1 MNKPGDRGSPTKVQ
15 RAPGTGP
22 TYQQLLSEHTRTRR
36 HLAGFPELSTH
47 RAPSTGV
54 VSERADKKKKKNVQH
69 KKPIAVKERIEKGEK
84 KIFHLGFKFLLL

>member
-47 RAPSTGV
+47 KAPSTGV
-54 VSERADKKKKKNVQH
+54 VSERADKIKKKKCTTQKTNSSEGKNREGG
-69 KKPIAVKERIEKGEK
+69 KKDLPFR
-84 KIFHLGFKFLLL
+84 F